1 MDKITVDNSKNEK
14 YWQDRIILKDKLLE
28 RDVKKIEK
36 ELLKLYK
43 DTKKEVLN
51 ELKILY
57 SDMEHTEYAK
67 YRIESLL
74 SAINKSL
81 DNLYSGNEEALKN
94 GLEQIYKEMYKQAS
108 IDLEVSFNTIN
119 DDLIKEVTATEWGT
133 KLNDEKDVFVLHEEV
148 RKKLEENWSGATL
161 IERIQE
167 HKRKLSFT
175 LKEELAKGL
184 IRGDSLQEIS
194 KRLSDKMDLAYSNS
208 MRMVRTESCWIMN
221 EATKQNYLDN
231 DIKYYEF
238 SAFLDKKT
246 SKICKELDGKIIK
259 VEEAIVGKNMP
270 PLHPNC
276 RSCMIPIA
284 EELKLEKDKEEAT
297 KEPKNISPIEELKS
311 KGVKVDIDSFKNI
324 DKKLLDEN
332 IAQFNKLIDKYP
344 IVKKY
349 IDEKEISFGAKKIK
363 GTTIAQIESNIYKE
377 NLKFFL
383 NENSYKDYTSHID
396 EAIKN
401 VKNKWHSATS
411 KDYYPVRTTT
421 HEFGHIVHDCII
433 HNYNKENPKKLEK
446 VLASSMKTSSLS
458 ASMKKLNDYQLKIV
472 REYNK
477 EMIQIA
483 KELEE
488 GFSIEKNLSRYGQTN
503 SFEFFAEC
511 FAEYECEGGTTIA
524 KAMEQLLKKRGFI

>member
-28 RDVKKIEK
+28 RDIKKIEK

-175 LKEELAKGL
+175 LKEELA
-184 IRGDSLQEIS
+184 
-194 KRLSDKMDLAYSNS
+194 
-208 MRMVRTESCWIMN
+208 
-221 EATKQNYLDN
+221 
-231 DIKYYEF
+231 
-238 SAFLDKKT
+238 
-246 SKICKELDGKIIK
+246 
-259 VEEAIVGKNMP
+259 
-270 PLHPNC
+270 
-276 RSCMIPIA
+276 
-284 EELKLEKDKEEAT
+284 
-297 KEPKNISPIEELKS
+297 
-311 KGVKVDIDSFKNI
+311 
-324 DKKLLDEN
+324 
-332 IAQFNKLIDKYP
+332 
-344 IVKKY
+344 
-349 IDEKEISFGAKKIK
+349 
-363 GTTIAQIESNIYKE
+363 
-377 NLKFFL
+377 
-383 NENSYKDYTSHID
+383 
-396 EAIKN
+396 
-401 VKNKWHSATS
+401 
-411 KDYYPVRTTT
+411 
-421 HEFGHIVHDCII
+421 
-433 HNYNKENPKKLEK
+433 
-446 VLASSMKTSSLS
+446 
-458 ASMKKLNDYQLKIV
+458 
-472 REYNK
+472 
-477 EMIQIA
+477 
-483 KELEE
+483 
-488 GFSIEKNLSRYGQTN
+488 
-503 SFEFFAEC
+503 
-511 FAEYECEGGTTIA
+511 
-524 KAMEQLLKKRGFI
+524 